1 MMKLE
6 TSFIIVLSLLLAVTP
21 TAQADACSTAP
32 DANESGNGEKTERED
47 LERRIRKL
55 EAEVKQLRSK
65 DQKDGDLIELERRI
79 DLLAAEVEKLRTGG
93 ATEVDTPGSQRGLGP
108 AASKVYNVER
118 GVSIGGYGEM
128 LYQNFA
134 SETEDGSASEK
145 SDQLDFLR
153 AIVYVGYKFND
164 RIHFNS
170 EIEFEHASTGKGGE
184 VSVEFA
190 YLDFSLRPEFGIR
203 GGMLLVP
210 MGFINQLHEPPIF
223 YGARRPEVESA
234 IIPTTWREN
243 GAGIFGEVGPVEYRA
258 YAVAGLDA
266 SGFSASGIRGGRQK
280 GARSLAEDFAFTGR
294 VDLTSVPGLLAG
306 ISFYTGGSGQ
316 GTDVDGHSVSAKT
329 SLFDLHTQYRYR
341 GLHVRGLYAKG
352 SIGDAAL
359 VNKVNGLSGSRSVGA
374 DQFGWYLEGA
384 YDLMSLFPRG
394 EWALAPYLRYEQL
407 DTQETV
413 PAGFRNNSATN
424 RSILTFGLDVKPISR
439 IVVKADYQR
448 MRTEARSGLS
458 QFNVALGFLF

>member
-1 MMKLE
+1 MQKAGISPSSSAAS
-6 TSFIIVLSLLLAVTP
+6 T
-21 TAQADACSTAP
+21 CS
-32 DANESGNGEKTERED
+32 
-47 LERRIRKL
+47 RR
-55 EAEVKQLRSK
+55 RSK
-65 DQKDGDLIELERRI
+65 RCGREGRR
-79 DLLAAEVEKLRTGG
+79 RSTPPGG
-93 ATEVDTPGSQRGLGP
+93 QRGLGP

-128 LYQNFA
+128 LYQSFA
-134 SETEDGSASEK
+134 SETEDGSASAK

-190 YLDFSLRPEFGIR
+190 YLDFSLRPELGIR

-210 MGFINQLHEPPIF
+210 MGFINELHEPPIF

-243 GAGIFGEVGPVEYRA
+243 GAGIFGEAGPVEYRA

-306 ISFYTGGSGQ
+306 ISFLYRRVRAGNRRRRPGGE
-316 GTDVDGHSVSAKT
+316 
-329 SLFDLHTQYRYR
+329 R
-341 GLHVRGLYAKG
+341 
-352 SIGDAAL
+352 
-359 VNKVNGLSGSRSVGA
+359 
-374 DQFGWYLEGA
+374 E
-384 YDLMSLFPRG
+384 
-394 EWALAPYLRYEQL
+394 
-407 DTQETV
+407 
-413 PAGFRNNSATN
+413 
-424 RSILTFGLDVKPISR
+424 
-439 IVVKADYQR
+439 
-448 MRTEARSGLS
+448 
-458 QFNVALGFLF
+458 NVALRPAHAVSLSRAPRPRSLCERLYRGRGARERGKRSLWE

>member
-1 MMKLE
+1 MKLK
-6 TSFIIVLSLLLAVTP
+6 TSFIMVLFLLLAATP
-21 TAQADACSTAP
+21 AARADAYSTAT
-32 DANESGNGEKTERED
+32 DAAESGSGQETERED
-47 LERRIRKL
+47 LERRIREL

-65 DQKDGDLIELERRI
+65 DAKGGDLTELERRI
-79 DLLAAEVEKLRTGG
+79 DLLAAEVEKMRTGG
-93 ATEVDTPGSQRGLGP
+93 ATEVDAPGGQRGLGP

-128 LYQNFA
+128 LYQSFA
-134 SETEDGSASEK
+134 SETEDGSASAK

-190 YLDFSLRPEFGIR
+190 YLDFSLRPELGIR

-210 MGFINQLHEPPIF
+210 MGFINELHEPPIF

-243 GAGIFGEVGPVEYRA
+243 GAGIFGEAGPVEYRA

-316 GTDVDGHSVSAKT
+316 GTDVDGQAVSAKT

-359 VNKVNGLSGSRSVGA
+359 VNEANGLSGSRSVGE
-374 DQFGWYLEGA
+374 DQFGWCLEGA

-413 PAGFRNNSATN
+413 PAGFRNNPATN
-424 RSILTFGLDVKPISR
+424 RSVLTFGLDVKPISR
-439 IVVKADYQR
+439 VVVKADYQR
-448 MRTEARSGLS
+448 VRTEARSGVS